1 MPGNSS
7 KAGQLLILVLIL
19 LQTVGCA
26 MKKSLPPPVPVDPFQ
41 GTSEDTNRLQE
52 SLFKGDQEILSNQD
66 IERILSAHI
75 TLADRHRLAVLALN
89 PRVVWSAELA
99 DLDAQHSERFLQAL
113 RSVPRL
119 TQVRVMPT
127 LLNPEKRTVPYLR
140 EAAARF
146 QADMLLVYMTR
157 IQTFRRDRLLGTDEV
172 RARCVAESVLL
183 DVRTGIVAHTAQ
195 TAEGIAA
202 KKSPGDLTFS
212 ETVAKAEGDAT
223 GKALLKLADAV
234 VSYLQ
239 DASN

>member
-1 MPGNSS
+1 MRFKRRGIPE
-7 KAGQLLILVLIL
+7 ALLSWLSFVLIL
-19 LQTVGCA
+19 LQIVSCA
-26 MKKSLPPPVPVDPFQ
+26 MKKPPPPPVNFD
-41 GTSEDTNRLQE
+41 EDSNRLQQ

-66 IERILSAHI
+66 IERILSSHI
-75 TLADRHRLAVLALN
+75 TLADRHRLAILALN

-127 LLNPEKRTVPYLR
+127 LLIPEKRTVPYLR

-146 QADMLLVYMTR
+146 QADMLLVYTTR

-195 TAEGIAA
+195 TAEGITA
-202 KKSPGDLTFS
+202 KKAPGDLTFS